1 MNFKTFFDCAK
12 QLPADISVLIR
23 GDHGI
28 GKSQSVYQLASHFNL
43 TMVERRLSQ
52 MSEGDMIGLPKLDD
66 KVTKFMPPDW
76 YMKACTEPVCL
87 FLDELNRAT
96 PEVMQAAFQIVLDR
110 TLNGHK
116 LHPGTR
122 VFAAINTNGK
132 YQVNEMDPAL
142 LDRFFVTDLDP
153 SEEDWFAWATSEKT
167 FKVMDDKTGVERE
180 IKGQRIH
187 RVLTDY
193 VKKHPKAL
201 FTGKCENGDV
211 APSPRSWERLDHI
224 FRSAGNLMDQE
235 VQGDRG
241 LEQTVYSLA
250 VGMVGLETARS
261 LVDYVKTLD
270 RQVTAL
276 DILDNFDKN
285 KTKIEGLG
293 QEKWNI
299 CIDKIS
305 EYVKDKLI
313 TKSQSTNLGKFVGIL
328 PDELVIHIWTCVVNT
343 NNASDVRDKNIS
355 IMKNDIVPHII
366 RVTAPTVEAMKA
378 QLEQKK

>member
-1 MNFKTFFDCAK
+1 LNFKIFFDCAK

-28 GKSQSVYQLASHFNL
+28 GKSQSVYQLASHFGL
-43 TMVERRLSQ
+43 PMVERRLSQ

-116 LHPGTR
+116 LHEGTR
-122 VFAAINTNGK
+122 VYAAINTNGK

-142 LDRFFVTDLDP
+142 LDRFWATDLEPVD
-153 SEEDWFAWATSEKT
+153 EDWFAWASTEVTRKDASGKE
-167 FKVMDDKTGVERE
+167 V
-180 IKGQRIH
+180 KGTRIN
-187 RVLTDY
+187 RVLIDFI
-193 VKKHPKAL
+193 KKHPKVL
-201 FTGKCENGDV
+201 WTGKVENGDV
-211 APSPRSWERLDHI
+211 APSPRSWDRLDHI
-224 FRSAGNLMDQE
+224 YRTAGNLMDQD
-235 VQGDRG
+235 VQGNRE
-241 LEQTVYSLA
+241 LEQTIYSLA

-276 DILDNFDKN
+276 DILDNFEKN
-285 KTKIEGLG
+285 KAKIEGLG

-299 CIDKIS
+299 CIDKIA

-313 TKSQSTNLGKFVGIL
+313 TKKQSENLGKFVGIL

-343 NNASDVRDKNIS
+343 TNSSDVRDKNIS
-355 IMKNDIVPHII
+355 TMKGDIVPHII
-366 RVTAPTVEAMKA
+366 RVTAPTVESMKQ